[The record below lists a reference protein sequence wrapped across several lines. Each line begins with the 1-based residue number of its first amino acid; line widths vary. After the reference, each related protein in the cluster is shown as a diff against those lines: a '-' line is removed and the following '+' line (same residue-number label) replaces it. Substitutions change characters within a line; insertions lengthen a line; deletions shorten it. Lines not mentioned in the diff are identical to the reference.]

1 MIETILPIAVTL
13 FVLSQVSER
22 ISNFLKLYLPL
33 KIVGN
38 LDIKE
43 KSPIKEKIRER
54 KILLVSIVA
63 GLITTGLV
71 FGAYLIPAQDDSEQP
86 PWVCYVYDHRCFA
99 IPLMA
104 FFLSFG
110 SKFWHDLLDIL
121 FLYKNAQRVIRTGE
135 GLQASSADEISAMVA
150 MSSIQIARRVLADK
164 RKGLMEIQGVVAVG
178 IGHSEDEEPTLRVYF
193 EDGTPAANIS
203 NELVWEDGSGILRTI
218 RIEKIMSGR
227 VKAQAVR
234 VGGMI
239 ANEGEKSQLGTMG
252 FVFQDSFDTK
262 TYYASTCY
270 HVVRP
275 NGHSWD
281 TYSKFPPDV
290 VCHMLDETTCTEKS
304 QLKKGGRSDVLD
316 VALAKIETLNSLD
329 IPNMPIVAD
338 SATINENYKGVSVKI
353 LTNRGKISGYIHDWE
368 TNVEVYYNDGSK
380 RAFVDFFS
388 IRLDKSSD
396 PGGLKSPTVG
406 GDSGSAVFKGKSALG
421 MVVGASDKLTY
432 AMKIKTIENNFGVK
446 IYPHPSIKK

>member
-86 PWVCYVYDHRCFA
+86 PWVCYVYDYRCFA

-150 MSSIQIARRVLADK
+150 MSSIQIARRALADK
-164 RKGLMEIQGVVAVG
+164 KKELMAIQGVVAVG
-178 IGHSEDEEPTLRVYF
+178 IGTNEDEEPTLRVYF
-193 EDGTPAANIS
+193 LE
-203 NELVWEDGSGILRTI
+203 GS
-218 RIEKIMSGR
+218 E
-227 VKAQAVR
+227 
-234 VGGMI
+234 
-239 ANEGEKSQLGTMG
+239 
-252 FVFQDSFDTK
+252 
-262 TYYASTCY
+262 AST
-270 HVVRP
+270 
-275 NGHSWD
+275 
-281 TYSKFPPDV
+281 KI
-290 VCHMLDETTCTEKS
+290 LDE
-304 QLKKGGRSDVLD
+304 
-316 VALAKIETLNSLD
+316 
-329 IPNMPIVAD
+329 
-338 SATINENYKGVSVKI
+338 I
-353 LTNRGKISGYIHDWE
+353 LW
-368 TNVEVYYNDGSK
+368 
-380 RAFVDFFS
+380 
-388 IRLDKSSD
+388 
-396 PGGLKSPTVG
+396 
-406 GDSGSAVFKGKSALG
+406 
-421 MVVGASDKLTY
+421 
-432 AMKIKTIENNFGVK
+432 KTI
-446 IYPHPSIKK
+446 